1 MSLSTHAIARG
12 GVVQLH
18 RWGLLE
24 SVIHSGAPEIRT
36 AQKELGPA
44 IDSHAGELAR
54 RPLHTVS
61 TA

>member
-1 MSLSTHAIARG
+1 
-12 GVVQLH
+12 VVQLH